1 MKKRRVVSSVFM
13 AVAFAASASVNYLI
27 VNEGRWDVRAFTLK
41 DLTEIK
47 LTDSGLRFVGKE
59 TGEISFADLVSFNFA
74 DSAPAAVEAV
84 PSDDG
89 TLGVMQNGAWLP
101 VSGLREGESIGIYSV
116 DGKLSL
122 FRDAYNGEA
131 LDVSRLPSG
140 IYIVRG
146 GNQAIKFI
154 KK

>member
-41 DLTEIK
+41 DLVEIK
-47 LTDSGLRFVGKE
+47 LTESGLSFVGKE

-84 PSDDG
+84 PSEDG
-89 TLGVMQNGAWLP
+89 GLGVMQNGELLT
-101 VSGLREGESIGIYSV
+101 VSGLTEGESLGIYSV

-140 IYIVRG
+140 IYIVRA
-146 GNQAIKFI
+146 GNKAMKFI

>member
-47 LTDSGLRFVGKE
+47 LTDSGLSFVGKE
-59 TGEISFADLVSFNFA
+59 KGEISFADLVSFNFA

-84 PSDDG
+84 PSEEG
-89 TLGVMQNGAWLP
+89 AIGVKQNGGLLT
-101 VSGLREGESIGIYSV
+101 VSGLPEGESLGIYSV

-140 IYIVRG
+140 IYIVRV
-146 GNQAIKFI
+146 GNQAMKFI

>member
-1 MKKRRVVSSVFM
+1 MKKRRVVSAVFM

-47 LTDSGLRFVGKE
+47 LTDSGLSFVGKE

-84 PSDDG
+84 PSEDG
-89 TLGVMQNGAWLP
+89 SLGVMLNGGLLTL
-101 VSGLREGESIGIYSV
+101 SGLPEGESLGIYSV

-122 FRDAYNGEA
+122 FRDTYNGEA
-131 LDVSRLPSG
+131 LDVSSLPSG
-140 IYIVRG
+140 IYIVRA
-146 GNQAIKFI
+146 GNQAMKFI